1 MSKKLFLKIGLFALI
16 ALVLPFS
23 AARAFEVRSGDSVYI
38 PKDQIISGNFY
49 TAASNLTIDG
59 QILGDVICAGQNVV
73 INGKVDGDVICAAQ
87 SLNING
93 EVNGNVRVAGN
104 NIDINGAVARN
115 VNLMSATALI
125 SANAK
130 VGRDILLAV
139 DKSEFRGTVGGSIY
153 GAANNL
159 LVAGTVGDG
168 INVKIGQY
176 NGDKNTGLI
185 IADGAKVA
193 GNVTY
198 SSEQEAKIN
207 KDNVGGQI
215 VRQAESQARP
225 NLFLAYIMSQ
235 FYAIFSALLVGLIIV
250 SLWRKTTIKI
260 TDRIKTDHWASIGWG
275 FILFFVSPI
284 ICIILA
290 LTVIGIP
297 LALILAGLWLL
308 ANFACKLLT
317 AIFIGRLI
325 FKKLKQKE
333 SEKLLLEMTVGVFV
347 CWMIFSIPILG
358 WIASLWAICMGCGAS
373 WLVFRKIEK

>member
-1 MSKKLFLKIGLFALI
+1 MSKKLILKIGLFALV

-23 AARAFEVRSGDSVYI
+23 AARAYEVRSGDSVYI
-38 PKDQIISGNFY
+38 PKDQVISGNFY

-59 QILGDVICAGQNVV
+59 QISGDVICAGQNVT

-93 EVNGNVRVAGN
+93 DVSGNVRVAGN
-104 NIDINGAVARN
+104 NVSLNGTVARN
-115 VNLMSATALI
+115 VNILSATATI
-125 SANAK
+125 SPNAK

-139 DKSEFRGTVGGSIY
+139 DKSEFRGSVGGSIY

-159 LVAGTVGDG
+159 LIAGQVGENV
-168 INVKIGQY
+168 NVKVGQY
-176 NGDKNTGLI
+176 QGDKTSGLT
-185 IADGAKVA
+185 IADNAKVA
-193 GNVTY
+193 GSVTY
-198 SSEQEAKIN
+198 SSEQAAKIN
-207 KDNVGGQI
+207 QDNVGGQI
-215 VRQAESQARP
+215 IRQAETTPRP
-225 NLFLAYIMSQ
+225 NLFLAYIISQ

-260 TDRIKTDHWASIGWG
+260 TDRIQNDHWSSIGWG
-275 FILFFVSPI
+275 FVLLFVSPI
-284 ICIILA
+284 ICVLLA

-308 ANFACKLLT
+308 ANFACKILT

-333 SEKLLLEMTVGVFV
+333 SEKLLLEMTVGVFIS
-347 CWMIFSIPILG
+347 WMIFSIPVLG
-358 WIASLWAICMGCGAS
+358 WIASLWAICMGFGAS